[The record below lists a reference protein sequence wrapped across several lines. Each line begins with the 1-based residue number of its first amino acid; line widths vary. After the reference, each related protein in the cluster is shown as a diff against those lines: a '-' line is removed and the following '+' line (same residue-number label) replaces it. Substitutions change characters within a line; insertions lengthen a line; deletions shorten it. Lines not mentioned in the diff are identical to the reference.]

1 VQIGSTSQT
10 GERRHDWRVIGCWLV
25 AAGVR
30 IGRDRRQ
37 RLSDNRSDRN
47 RASWFDEC
55 GGGQD
60 VVDQLF
66 APLINSRAVLALGHQ
81 RREVLEPL
89 MVAPVG
95 LVDPRCIDLGAGRAE
110 EQLGRRGLH
119 CVVQITGQNHGPVFA
134 GTT

>member
-1 VQIGSTSQT
+1 MLVQIGSTSQT

-66 APLINSRAVLALGHQ
+66 APLITNPRVKNITQ
-81 RREVLEPL
+81 QPE
-89 MVAPVG
+89 APQQNRGIGENDATSLTLG
-95 LVDPRCIDLGAGRAE
+95 LVIR
-110 EQLGRRGLH
+110 EQFL
-119 CVVQITGQNHGPVFA
+119 P
-134 GTT
+134 